1 MLQKKTRTKPG
12 LSRNLLIVSLLNIWI
27 LYWNVQESSFTLI
40 KKQLKQ
46 ATATCAHIYRKQV
59 NGIMWWVLLMMTASL
74 VAATF
79 AKNNFVGL
87 MWQFGTYVFSHII
100 HTCTWLTYIALPK
113 ITIFFNCHRMKFT
126 SEVSILKAEILLQ
139 WLFSQKRGKSGVTFF
154 GRSRD
159 RRAIKSDH
167 VKVGAWLRPH
177 VLVIAHASQDWR
189 LKLCF
194 KHTIGL
200 EPGFMSL
207 GSLKSTQTTGNILK
221 LLTSRTL
228 VCTHSHTTLRPPFD
242 LCAQTAVV
250 NPQRN

>member
-1 MLQKKTRTKPG
+1 MLLWLLPRLPRTTLLDWCG
-12 LSRNLLIVSLLNIWI
+12 NLAPIFFSHYSYVHLTD
-27 LYWNVQESSFTLI
+27 LYS
-40 KKQLKQ
+40 
-46 ATATCAHIYRKQV
+46 
-59 NGIMWWVLLMMTASL
+59 
-74 VAATF
+74 F
-79 AKNNFVGL
+79 AKNN
-87 MWQFGTYVFSHII
+87 Y
-100 HTCTWLTYIALPK
+100 
-113 ITIFFNCHRMKFT
+113 FFNCHRMKIT

-154 GRSRD
+154 GHSRD

-200 EPGFMSL
+200 EPSFMSL